1 MRTAVDQ
8 ALSTVATFV
17 PKLAMFLLILI
28 IGILVAK
35 AIARAVEKVLE
46 RVGFDGAVERGGI
59 RRALAASEYDA
70 SDVVAKI
77 VYYALFLFVLQL
89 AFGVFGPNPVSDL
102 LTEVIAFLPRL
113 LVAIVIVVITA
124 AIAAGAKSLIQ
135 GALGGLS
142 YGKVL
147 ANIASVFILGLGVIA
162 ALNQIGV
169 ATTVT
174 TPVLITVLA
183 TVGGTL
189 VIGVGGGLIAPMA
202 KRWEVWLARAEQESA
217 TIREHV
223 KDAPGVADQE
233 RTATASHR
241 SPSDVTSPS
250 CTSDTPGH

>member
-1 MRTAVDQ
+1 MRTALDQ
-8 ALSTVATFV
+8 ALGTVATFV

-28 IGILVAK
+28 IGIVVAK
-35 AIARAVEKVLE
+35 VVAKAVEKVLE

-77 VYYALFLFVLQL
+77 AYYALFLFVLQL
-89 AFGVFGPNPVSDL
+89 AFGVFGPNPVSDV

-124 AIAAGAKSLIQ
+124 ALAAGAKTLIQ

-142 YGKVL
+142 YGAVL
-147 ANIASVFILGLGVIA
+147 ANIVGVFILGLGVIA
-162 ALNQIGV
+162 ALNQIGI

-183 TVGGTL
+183 TVGGIL

-202 KRWEVWLARAEQESA
+202 KRWEGWLARAEQEGA

-223 KDAPGVADQE
+223 KNAPEVTDQAPA
-233 RTATASHR
+233 ATAR
-241 SPSDVTSPS
+241 YPGPSSEPAQVDVTREQQS
-250 CTSDTPGH
+250 